1 MFFSFVIRNFLI
13 TMYRESPMP
22 KKAKSKPRKKTN
34 LQSIPDNYGNVTD
47 LANRLGVTRGR
58 VSQLHKKGAFGDTFT
73 RLNNRRY
80 IIDIE
85 AAVENVKKYSD
96 PVNRGHKNKIARLNF
111 PDTPPE
117 QRIEGGEQKTDDRE
131 QMTETAKTT
140 VLAEMS
146 FSEARTLKEYYN
158 AEMKKL
164 DYEERSG
171 KLLRD
176 EEVKQGA
183 FEMYRKTRD
192 SLINIVDRISAQ
204 LAAEKKEAN
213 IRTILENE
221 IRNALAHIRGSFN
234 E

>member
-1 MFFSFVIRNFLI
+1 
-13 TMYRESPMP
+13 MP
-22 KKAKSKPRKKTN
+22 NKSKTKSRKKTN

-47 LANRLGVTRGR
+47 LANRLGVTKGR

-96 PVNRGHKNKIARLNF
+96 PVARGHKNKIARLN
-111 PDTPPE
+111 PPE
-117 QRIEGGEQKTDDRE
+117 PSPEQMIDGRE
-131 QMTETAKTT
+131 QSAEKAKSIE
-140 VLAEMS
+140 LAGMS
-146 FSEARTLKEYYN
+146 FSAARTLKEQYN

-164 DYEERSG
+164 DYEERAG

-176 EEVKQGA
+176 EDVRKGA

-192 SLINIVDRISAQ
+192 SLINIIDRISAQ

-213 IRTILENE
+213 IRIILENE
-221 IRNALAHIRGSFN
+221 IRNALTHIRESSDD
-234 E
+234 

>member
-1 MFFSFVIRNFLI
+1 
-13 TMYRESPMP
+13 MP
-22 KKAKSKPRKKTN
+22 KKSKTKPRKKTN

-47 LANRLGVTRGR
+47 LANRLGVTKGR

-73 RLNNRRY
+73 KLNNRRY

-96 PVNRGHKNKIARLNF
+96 PEARGIKNKISRLNL

-117 QRIEGGEQKTDDRE
+117 QR
-131 QMTETAKTT
+131 TETAKTIA
-140 VLAEMS
+140 LAGMS
-146 FSEARTLKEYYN
+146 FSAARTVKEQYN

-176 EEVKQGA
+176 EDVQKGA

-192 SLINIVDRISAQ
+192 SLINIIDRISAQ

-213 IRTILENE
+213 IRIILENE
-221 IRNALAHIRGSFN
+221 IRNALAHIREIFN
-234 E
+234 D

>member
-1 MFFSFVIRNFLI
+1 V
-13 TMYRESPMP
+13 P
-22 KKAKSKPRKKTN
+22 KKSKTKPRKKTN

-47 LANRLGVTRGR
+47 LANRLGVTKGR

-73 RLNNRRY
+73 KLNNRRY

-96 PVNRGHKNKIARLNF
+96 PEARGIKNKISRLNL

-117 QRIEGGEQKTDDRE
+117 QRTDDGR
-131 QMTETAKTT
+131 QRTETAKTIA
-140 VLAEMS
+140 LAGMS
-146 FSEARTLKEYYN
+146 FSAARTVKEQYN

-176 EEVKQGA
+176 EDVQKGA

-192 SLINIVDRISAQ
+192 SLINIIDRISAQ

-213 IRTILENE
+213 IRIILENE
-221 IRNALAHIRGSFN
+221 IRNALAHIREIFN
-234 E
+234 D

>member
-1 MFFSFVIRNFLI
+1 
-13 TMYRESPMP
+13 MP
-22 KKAKSKPRKKTN
+22 NKSKTKPRKKTN

-47 LANRLGVTRGR
+47 LANRLGITKGR

-73 RLNNRRY
+73 KLNNRRY

-96 PVNRGHKNKIARLNF
+96 PEARGIKNKISRLNL

-117 QRIEGGEQKTDDRE
+117 QSVDDRRQMTDDGG
-131 QMTETAKTT
+131 QKTETAKTIE
-140 VLAEMS
+140 LAGMS
-146 FSEARTLKEYYN
+146 FSAARTLKEQYN

-164 DYEERSG
+164 DYEERAG

-176 EEVKQGA
+176 EDVQKGA

-192 SLINIVDRISAQ
+192 SLINIIDRISAQ

-213 IRTILENE
+213 IRIILENE
-221 IRNALAHIRGSFN
+221 IRNALTHIRN
-234 E
+234 ESDD

>member
-1 MFFSFVIRNFLI
+1 MKQSNTRH
-13 TMYRESPMP
+13 
-22 KKAKSKPRKKTN
+22 RKKTN

-47 LANRLGVTRGR
+47 LANRLGVTKGR

-96 PVNRGHKNKIARLNF
+96 PVARGHKNKIARLNLL
-111 PDTPPE
+111 DAPPE
-117 QRIEGGEQKTDDRE
+117 KMTEDGGQK
-131 QMTETAKTT
+131 TETAKTIE
-140 VLAEMS
+140 LAGMS
-146 FSEARTLKEYYN
+146 FSAARTLKEQYN

-164 DYEERSG
+164 DYEERAG

-176 EEVKQGA
+176 EDVRKGA

-192 SLINIVDRISAQ
+192 SLLNIIDRISAQ

-213 IRTILENE
+213 IRIILENE
-221 IRNALAHIRGSFN
+221 IRNALTHIRN
-234 E
+234 EFHE

>member
-1 MFFSFVIRNFLI
+1 M
-13 TMYRESPMP
+13 
-22 KKAKSKPRKKTN
+22 KHRKKTN

-47 LANRLGVTRGR
+47 LANRLGVTKGR

-80 IIDIE
+80 IIDID

-96 PVNRGHKNKIARLNF
+96 PVARGHKNKIARLNP
-111 PDTPPE
+111 PDTSPE
-117 QRIEGGEQKTDDRE
+117 QRTDDGGQKT
-131 QMTETAKTT
+131 ETGKTIE
-140 VLAEMS
+140 LAGMS
-146 FSEARTLKEYYN
+146 FSAARTLKEQYN

-164 DYEERSG
+164 DYEERAG

-176 EEVKQGA
+176 EDVRKGT

-192 SLINIVDRISAQ
+192 SLLNIIDRISAQ

-213 IRTILENE
+213 VRIILENE
-221 IRNALAHIRGSFN
+221 IRNALTHIRESSDD
-234 E
+234 

>member
-1 MFFSFVIRNFLI
+1 VPN
-13 TMYRESPMP
+13 
-22 KKAKSKPRKKTN
+22 KSKTKPRKKTN

-47 LANRLGVTRGR
+47 LANRLGVTKGR

-73 RLNNRRY
+73 KLNNRRY

-96 PVNRGHKNKIARLNF
+96 PEARGIKNKISRLNL

-117 QRIEGGEQKTDDRE
+117 QSIDDRRQRTDDRGKK
-131 QMTETAKTT
+131 TETAKTIA
-140 VLAEMS
+140 LAGMS
-146 FSEARTLKEYYN
+146 FSAARTLKEQYN

-176 EEVKQGA
+176 EDVQKGA

-192 SLINIVDRISAQ
+192 SLLNIIDRISAQ

-213 IRTILENE
+213 IRIILENE
-221 IRNALAHIRGSFN
+221 IRNALTHIREIIN
-234 E
+234 D

>member
-1 MFFSFVIRNFLI
+1 MKR
-13 TMYRESPMP
+13 
-22 KKAKSKPRKKTN
+22 PRKKTN

-47 LANRLGVTRGR
+47 LANRLGITKGR

-96 PVNRGHKNKIARLNF
+96 PVNRGHKNKIARLNL
-111 PDTPPE
+111 PE
-117 QRIEGGEQKTDDRE
+117 QRTDDGGQKTDDGGQR
-131 QMTETAKTT
+131 TETAKTIA
-140 VLAEMS
+140 LAGMS
-146 FSEARTLKEYYN
+146 FSAARTLKEQYN

-176 EEVKQGA
+176 EDVQKGA

-192 SLINIVDRISAQ
+192 SLINIIDRISAQ

-213 IRTILENE
+213 IRIILENE
-221 IRNALAHIRGSFN
+221 IRNALTHIQN
-234 E
+234 EFHD

>member
-1 MFFSFVIRNFLI
+1 VA
-13 TMYRESPMP
+13 
-22 KKAKSKPRKKTN
+22 KKTKTKPRKKTN

-47 LANRLGVTRGR
+47 LAKRLGITKGR

-73 RLNNRRY
+73 RLNSRRY

-96 PVNRGHKNKIARLNF
+96 PVARGHKNKIARLNL

-117 QRIEGGEQKTDDRE
+117 QRTDDRE
-131 QMTETAKTT
+131 QRTETAKTIE
-140 VLAEMS
+140 LAGMS
-146 FSEARTLKEYYN
+146 FSAARTLKEQYN

-164 DYEERSG
+164 DFEERSG

-176 EEVKQGA
+176 EDVQKGA

-192 SLINIVDRISAQ
+192 SLLNIVDRISAQ

-213 IRTILENE
+213 VRIILENE
-221 IRNALAHIRGSFN
+221 IRNALTHIRGNFN
-234 E
+234 D

>member
-1 MFFSFVIRNFLI
+1 VFSV
-13 TMYRESPMP
+13 T
-22 KKAKSKPRKKTN
+22 KKAKNKSRKKTN
-34 LQSIPDNYGNVTD
+34 FQSIPDNYGNVTD
-47 LANRLGVTRGR
+47 LANRLGVTKGR
-58 VSQLHKKGAFGDTFT
+58 VSQLHQKGAFGDTFT

-96 PVNRGHKNKIARLNF
+96 PVVRGHKNKIARLNL

-117 QRIEGGEQKTDDRE
+117 QRTDDRR
-131 QMTETAKTT
+131 QKAETAKTIE
-140 VLAEMS
+140 LAGMS
-146 FSEARTLKEYYN
+146 FSAARTLKEQYN

-164 DYEERSG
+164 DYEERAG

-176 EEVKQGA
+176 EDVRKGA

-192 SLINIVDRISAQ
+192 SLLNIIDRISAQ

-213 IRTILENE
+213 IRIILENE
-221 IRNALAHIRGSFN
+221 IRNALTHIRDSSDD
-234 E
+234 

>member
-1 MFFSFVIRNFLI
+1 
-13 TMYRESPMP
+13 MP
-22 KKAKSKPRKKTN
+22 KKSKTKHRKKTN

-47 LANRLGVTRGR
+47 LANRLGVTKGR

-96 PVNRGHKNKIARLNF
+96 PVARGHKNKIARLNLT
-111 PDTPPE
+111 DTPPE
-117 QRIEGGEQKTDDRE
+117 QRTDDRR
-131 QMTETAKTT
+131 QRTDDGGQRAETAKTIE
-140 VLAEMS
+140 LAGMS
-146 FSEARTLKEYYN
+146 FSAARTLKEQYN

-176 EEVKQGA
+176 EDVRKGA

-192 SLINIVDRISAQ
+192 SLLNIIDRISAQ

-213 IRTILENE
+213 VRIILENE
-221 IRNALAHIRGSFN
+221 IRNALTHIRRRSIR
-234 E
+234 

>member
-1 MFFSFVIRNFLI
+1 
-13 TMYRESPMP
+13 MP
-22 KKAKSKPRKKTN
+22 NKSKTKPRKKTN

-47 LANRLGVTRGR
+47 LANRLGVTKGR
-58 VSQLHKKGAFGDTFT
+58 VSQLHLKGAFGDTFT

-96 PVNRGHKNKIARLNF
+96 PVNRGHKNKIARLN
-111 PDTPPE
+111 
-117 QRIEGGEQKTDDRE
+117 QRTDDGRQRTDDRE
-131 QMTETAKTT
+131 QRAEKAKTIE
-140 VLAEMS
+140 LAGMS
-146 FSEARTLKEYYN
+146 FSAARTLKEQYN

-176 EEVKQGA
+176 EDVQKGA

-192 SLINIVDRISAQ
+192 SLLNIIDRISAQ

-213 IRTILENE
+213 IRIILENE
-221 IRNALAHIRGSFN
+221 IRNALTHIREIIN
-234 E
+234 D

>member
-1 MFFSFVIRNFLI
+1 
-13 TMYRESPMP
+13 MYRESPMP

-111 PDTPPE
+111 PDTPEKPLTVDCSPSTVN
-117 QRIEGGEQKTDDRE
+117 GFHK
-131 QMTETAKTT
+131 TAKTT

>member
-1 MFFSFVIRNFLI
+1 MKRSNTR
-13 TMYRESPMP
+13 
-22 KKAKSKPRKKTN
+22 PRKKTN

-47 LANRLGVTRGR
+47 LANRLGVTKGR

-96 PVNRGHKNKIARLNF
+96 PVNRGHKNKIARLN
-111 PDTPPE
+111 
-117 QRIEGGEQKTDDRE
+117 QRADDGKQKTDDVGQRAE
-131 QMTETAKTT
+131 KAKTIE
-140 VLAEMS
+140 LAGMS
-146 FSEARTLKEYYN
+146 FSAARTLKEQYN

-164 DYEERSG
+164 DYEERAG

-176 EEVKQGA
+176 EDVRKGA

-192 SLINIVDRISAQ
+192 SLLNIIDRISAQ

-213 IRTILENE
+213 IRIILQNE
-221 IRNALAHIRGSFN
+221 IRNALTHIRN
-234 E
+234 EFHDLRSYVLY

>member
-1 MFFSFVIRNFLI
+1 
-13 TMYRESPMP
+13 MP
-22 KKAKSKPRKKTN
+22 KKSKTNPRKKTN

-47 LANRLGVTRGR
+47 LANRLGVTKGR
-58 VSQLHKKGAFGDTFT
+58 VSQLHQKGAFGDTFT
-73 RLNNRRY
+73 KLNNRRY

-96 PVNRGHKNKIARLNF
+96 PEARGIKNKISRLNP

-117 QRIEGGEQKTDDRE
+117 QRIDDRRQRTDDGGQRA
-131 QMTETAKTT
+131 ETAKTIE
-140 VLAEMS
+140 LAGMS
-146 FSEARTLKEYYN
+146 FSAARTLKEQYN

-164 DYEERSG
+164 DYEERAG

-176 EEVKQGA
+176 EDVQKGA

-192 SLINIVDRISAQ
+192 SLINIIDRISAQ

-213 IRTILENE
+213 IRIILENE
-221 IRNALAHIRGSFN
+221 IRNALTHIRDSSDD
-234 E
+234 